1 MGSTLQLGDV
11 EVTAMIPL
19 MNRATETQRKH
30 PRVRDEKAVEIVET
44 LGVKT
49 AKYDKLVTHECVV
62 ARTIMFDEALR
73 DLIALYPDATVVNL
87 GCGLDNRFAR
97 VDNGRIRWYDLDL
110 PDSIEVRR
118 KVFSDTGRRTML
130 PVSVLDASV
139 YEKRQAARRHR
150 GGGGPSHVPVT
161 GGKRARFGAP
171 AVFPQRLSSRGAYAS
186 ENDG

>member
-1 MGSTLQLGDV
+1 
-11 EVTAMIPL
+11 MIPL

-49 AKYDKLVTHECVV
+49 AKYDKLVRHECVV

-73 DLIALYPDATVVNL
+73 DLITRYPDATVVNL

-118 KVFSDTGRRTML
+118 KVFSDTERRTML
-130 PVSVLDASV
+130 PVSVLDDSWT
-139 YEKRQAARRHR
+139 EKVKAGNPGMVIAVAEGLLMYLSREENAR
-150 GGGGPSHVPVT
+150 V
-161 GGKRARFGAP
+161 
-171 AVFPQRLSSRGAYAS
+171 L
-186 ENDG
+186 ELL